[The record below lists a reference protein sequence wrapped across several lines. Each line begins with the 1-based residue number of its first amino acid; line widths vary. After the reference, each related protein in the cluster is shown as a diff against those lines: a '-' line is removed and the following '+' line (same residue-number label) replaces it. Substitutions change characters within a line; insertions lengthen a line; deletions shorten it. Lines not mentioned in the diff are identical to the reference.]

1 MRRAVHVDAH
11 RRRAEA
17 HPPARAARDRARHAS
32 SRDSAGRSRAVER
45 PAAARLASCG
55 VARRPNRWGRA
66 DRRRCRH
73 VGRRTDRAVRRSA
86 RYPRTAPPRG
96 GAYLVACAARPAA
109 MTRTL
114 TLYSRPGC
122 HLCEHVETEL
132 YELLQGRR
140 DVAVRIVDITD
151 DPVLEREYLI
161 RIPVLTDGATELSEY
176 PLDRARVE
184 RWLDGR

>member
-1 MRRAVHVDAH
+1 
-11 RRRAEA
+11 
-17 HPPARAARDRARHAS
+17 
-32 SRDSAGRSRAVER
+32 
-45 PAAARLASCG
+45 
-55 VARRPNRWGRA
+55 
-66 DRRRCRH
+66 
-73 VGRRTDRAVRRSA
+73 
-86 RYPRTAPPRG
+86 
-96 GAYLVACAARPAA
+96 

-184 RWLDGR
+184 RWLAGE